1 MKDNRTLQVL
11 YNGRLVG
18 SLALTSGRKIAF
30 QYDEEWLASGFS
42 ISPFSLPLKEQVFLP
57 TKEYFGGLFGVFCD
71 SLPDGWGNLLLNRM
85 LRKKGIKAEEMTML
99 NRLAI
104 VGQSGMGALT
114 YQPEENF
121 SFGPQGYDLDELAL
135 QCQKILNTEY
145 SEKLDELYLLGGTSG
160 GARPKIMTE
169 IDGEDWIIKFPAHVD
184 GKDAGKMEYDYALC
198 AKECGISMTDV
209 RLFPSNQCKGYF
221 GIKRFDREKIA
232 KNGNE
237 VKGKKRIHMLTA
249 AALLELDFE
258 QPSLD
263 YHSLMKL
270 TKILTRDNEID
281 VKNMF
286 RRMCFN
292 VFAHNRDDHSK
303 NFTYLYDEIKRE
315 WRLSPAYDLT
325 FSNTYY
331 GEHTTTVDGNGRNP
345 GKKEIVTV
353 GLQAGIE
360 KAWCEDIAEEI
371 EEIVKARLYE
381 YLM

>member
-1 MKDNRTLQVL
+1 MRQNRTLQVL

-18 SLALTSGRKIAF
+18 NLALASGRKIAF
-30 QYDEEWLASGFS
+30 QYDEEWLANGFS
-42 ISPFSLPLKEQVFLP
+42 ISPFSLPLKKQVFLP
-57 TKEYFGGLFGVFCD
+57 TKDYFGGLFGVFGD

-114 YQPEENF
+114 YQPEEKF
-121 SFGPQGYDLDELAL
+121 SFGPQGCDLDELDI

-198 AKECGISMTDV
+198 AKECGINMTDV

-221 GIKRFDREKIA
+221 GIRRFDREKVGKTGSA
-232 KNGNE
+232 GKE
-237 VKGKKRIHMLTA
+237 KKRIHMLTA

-270 TKILTRDNEID
+270 TKILTKDNETD

-303 NFTYLYDEIKRE
+303 NFTYLYDEIKKE

-331 GEHTTTVDGNGRNP
+331 GEHTTTVDGNGKNP
-345 GKKEIVTV
+345 GEKEIVTV
-353 GLQAGIE
+353 GIQAGLE
-360 KAWCEDIAEEI
+360 KAWCEDVAIEI
-371 EEIVKARLYE
+371 EKIVKMRLDE
-381 YLM
+381 YL

>member
-1 MKDNRTLQVL
+1 MRQNRTLQVL

-18 SLALTSGRKIAF
+18 NLALASGRKIAF
-30 QYDEEWLASGFS
+30 QYDEEWLANGFS
-42 ISPFSLPLKEQVFLP
+42 ISPFSLPLKKQVFLP
-57 TKEYFGGLFGVFCD
+57 TKDYFGGLFGVFGD

-114 YQPEENF
+114 YQPEKKF

-184 GKDAGKMEYDYALC
+184 GKDAGKMEYEYALC
-198 AKECGISMTDV
+198 AKECGINMTDV

-221 GIKRFDREKIA
+221 GIRRFDREKVGKTGGA
-232 KNGNE
+232 GKE
-237 VKGKKRIHMLTA
+237 KKRIHMLTA

-270 TKILTRDNEID
+270 TKILTKDNETD

-303 NFTYLYDEIKRE
+303 NFTYLYDEIKKE

-331 GEHTTTVDGNGRNP
+331 GEHTTTVDGNGKNP
-345 GKKEIVTV
+345 GEKEIVMV
-353 GLQAGIE
+353 GIQAGLE
-360 KAWCEDIAEEI
+360 KAWCEDVAIEI
-371 EEIVKARLYE
+371 EEIVKVRLDE
-381 YLM
+381 YL